1 MTRHTSFWDRRRA
14 AVKAEEAAAQ
24 QAAAEQAEAQHQA
37 TLAEKSD
44 AELLAEFDL
53 PDPDTLKA
61 GDDFSAFM
69 ARAIP
74 EHLRRR
80 ALRKLWVS
88 DPALACLDD
97 LVDYADDYTQASA
110 VTNFTTSY
118 EVGKGLRRH
127 IEDVTRKA
135 AASLDTATDAA
146 ETPAET
152 EPTAPVVPA
161 EVDAPAVAV
170 AQADTPAEP
179 PSPKQRWKNPQPCPR
194 AAWPFVL
201 RSKAHDRCRPSHP
214 SLCRGSPAR

>member
-1 MTRHTSFWDRRRA
+1 MTRQTSFWDRRRA
-14 AVKAEEAAAQ
+14 AVKAEQAAEQ
-24 QAAAEQAEAQHQA
+24 QAAVAQTEAAHQA
-37 TLAEKSD
+37 TLAEKTD
-44 AELLAEFDL
+44 EELLAELDL
-53 PDPDTLKA
+53 PDPDTMKS

-127 IEDVTRKA
+127 IEDVARKA
-135 AASLDTATDAA
+135 AASLEAASDTAEA
-146 ETPAET
+146 PAIDEDT
-152 EPTAPVVPA
+152 QPAAPV
-161 EVDAPAVAV
+161 EIDAPAAV
-170 AQADTPAEP
+170 AQADAPAETAIADAAIEGPAALP
-179 PSPKQRWKNPQPCPR
+179 PRRMAFRFEEHR
-194 AAWPFVL
+194 A
-201 RSKAHDRCRPSHP
+201 
-214 SLCRGSPAR
+214 

>member
-37 TLAEKSD
+37 ALAEKSD

-53 PDPDTLKA
+53 PDPDTMKA

-88 DPALACLDD
+88 DPALA
-97 LVDYADDYTQASA
+97 
-110 VTNFTTSY
+110 
-118 EVGKGLRRH
+118 
-127 IEDVTRKA
+127 
-135 AASLDTATDAA
+135 
-146 ETPAET
+146 
-152 EPTAPVVPA
+152 
-161 EVDAPAVAV
+161 
-170 AQADTPAEP
+170 
-179 PSPKQRWKNPQPCPR
+179 
-194 AAWPFVL
+194 
-201 RSKAHDRCRPSHP
+201 
-214 SLCRGSPAR
+214 

>member
-74 EHLRRR
+74 EHLRCANCGCPIRR
-80 ALRKLWVS
+80 WPVWMIWS
-88 DPALACLDD
+88 
-97 LVDYADDYTQASA
+97 
-110 VTNFTTSY
+110 TT
-118 EVGKGLRRH
+118 LTT
-127 IEDVTRKA
+127 I
-135 AASLDTATDAA
+135 
-146 ETPAET
+146 
-152 EPTAPVVPA
+152 
-161 EVDAPAVAV
+161 
-170 AQADTPAEP
+170 
-179 PSPKQRWKNPQPCPR
+179 PKPLP
-194 AAWPFVL
+194 
-201 RSKAHDRCRPSHP
+201 
-214 SLCRGSPAR
+214 